1 VTKEIWEP
9 DMMAVFVAPAVLE
22 LSEKLGFP
30 HLHPRDRFWELLELG
45 GITPTRVI
53 PPQERKALTEGVAM
67 GSLNEPV
74 RLMFIEKKTSLLLRL
89 GIGLTELNRR
99 VPVANEKDRAA
110 IPDDSD
116 IEQFLAKVEKLK
128 PRILGFVTSPEIFV
142 HAFQSRFPGLT
153 DIPGCQ
159 QFRIADSE
167 VWLLGST
174 TAQLRGPALTA
185 QEDLFF
191 ALGECIAALGE
202 KPATGR

>member
-1 VTKEIWEP
+1 MTKEIWEP
-9 DMMAVFVAPAVLE
+9 DMKAVFVSPAVLE
-22 LSEKLGFP
+22 LSGKLGFP

-74 RLMFIEKKTSLLLRL
+74 RLMFIEKKSSLLLRL

-99 VPVANEKDRAA
+99 VAVANEKDWAA
-110 IPDDSD
+110 RPDDSD
-116 IEQFLAKVEKLK
+116 IKQFLAKAERLQ
-128 PRILGFVTSPEIFV
+128 PRILAFVTSPEIFV
-142 HAFQSRFPGLT
+142 QSFQARFPALSTTPGLQ
-153 DIPGCQ
+153 CFQ
-159 QFRIADSE
+159 IAGSE

-174 TAQLRGPALTA
+174 AAQLRGAALTA

-191 ALGECIAALGE
+191 ALGERISAKKE
-202 KPATGR
+202 DV